1 MTSCP
6 AFPIEVFEAKLSN
19 QKGHRP
25 NGFMS
30 LLHWFLIL
38 FFRLLG
44 NGGEFRSCCFR
55 GSCRRCGGLLAGCSH
70 IPSDHAGN
78 VPALGDPLGNL
89 GGAVDNVL
97 QQLGAVAVAI
107 QGDLIHI
114 GKGFGHILGNGGQG
128 IHDHLNNSRL
138 AVFLHG
144 LSFLINAL
152 YPCQRLGLDGRGLTY
167 SGDTGY
173 FLLLGKLVCC
183 QLEIAV
189 YMMYNYYVNLLER
202 IW

>member
-1 MTSCP
+1 MGAAAGAEGSWPVAVT
-6 AFPIEVFEAKLSN
+6 FPPIMLV
-19 QKGHRP
+19 
-25 NGFMS
+25 MS
-30 LLHWFLIL
+30 LPW
-38 FFRLLG
+38 
-44 NGGEFRSCCFR
+44 E
-55 GSCRRCGGLLAGCSH
+55 
-70 IPSDHAGN
+70 IPSVIWV
-78 VPALGDPLGNL
+78 VPLITSGSSLALLPSLYRVIL
-89 GGAVDNVL
+89 STL
-97 QQLGAVAVAI
+97 ER
-107 QGDLIHI
+107 
-114 GKGFGHILGNGGQG
+114 GHILGNGGQG

-183 QLEIAV
+183 QLETAV